1 MNETK
6 IKCPSCDV
14 DIYQQV
20 KKYESSGDTYF
31 NSEFWSFDLICKEC
45 GITIPTFY
53 KWINGETKR
62 IPKNSK
68 EKISELTN
76 ISVEELFPE

>member
-1 MNETK
+1 MTDLK
-6 IKCPSCDV
+6 QFYD
-14 DIYQQV
+14 DLV
-20 KKYESSGDTYF
+20 KENPQMKF
-31 NSEFWSFDLICKEC
+31 RDLICEEC

-53 KWINGETKR
+53 KWLNGETKR

-76 ISVEELFPE
+76 IPVEELFPE

>member
-1 MNETK
+1 MPNLKQFYDDLILENPQMK
-6 IKCPSCDV
+6 FK
-14 DIYQQV
+14 
-20 KKYESSGDTYF
+20 
-31 NSEFWSFDLICKEC
+31 DLICKEC

-68 EKISELTN
+68 EKISELTR
-76 ISVEELFPE
+76 IAIEELFPE